1 MPRLGTALKRA
12 AHPSADCWPS
22 LAWTDFLQ
30 IVEQDPLGHASNR
43 RGWIAIG
50 CIGVVALL
58 TQQRAEAGQLLAI
71 GLPLWIHLFI
81 LLQVSLTVTAAWMAR
96 P

>member
-1 MPRLGTALKRA
+1 M
-12 AHPSADCWPS
+12 
-22 LAWTDFLQ
+22 
-30 IVEQDPLGHASNR
+30 EQDPLGHASNR

-58 TQQRAEAGQLLAI
+58 IQQLAEAGHQLVL
-71 GLPLWIHLFI
+71 GLPLWILLFI

>member
-1 MPRLGTALKRA
+1 M
-12 AHPSADCWPS
+12 
-22 LAWTDFLQ
+22 
-30 IVEQDPLGHASNR
+30 EQDPLAHASNT

-58 TQQRAEAGQLLAI
+58 IQQLAEAGHQFVL
-71 GLPLWIHLFI
+71 GLPLWILLFI
-81 LLQVSLTVTAAWMAR
+81 LLQVALTVTAAWMAR

>member
-1 MPRLGTALKRA
+1 M
-12 AHPSADCWPS
+12 
-22 LAWTDFLQ
+22 
-30 IVEQDPLGHASNR
+30 EQDPLIRASNR
-43 RGWIAIG
+43 RGWIAIA

-58 TQQRAEAGQLLAI
+58 IQQRAEAAKLLAI
-71 GLPLWIHLFI
+71 GLPLWILLFI

>member
-1 MPRLGTALKRA
+1 M
-12 AHPSADCWPS
+12 
-22 LAWTDFLQ
+22 
-30 IVEQDPLGHASNR
+30 EQDPLRHASNR

>member
-1 MPRLGTALKRA
+1 M
-12 AHPSADCWPS
+12 
-22 LAWTDFLQ
+22 
-30 IVEQDPLGHASNR
+30 EQDPLGHASNR

-58 TQQRAEAGQLLAI
+58 IQQLAEAGQLVI
-71 GLPLWIHLFI
+71 GLPLWILLFI
-81 LLQVSLTVTAAWMAR
+81 LLQVALTVTAAWMAR